1 MPYQGPETN
10 VRVFASKTPWRHIED
25 EDKERA
31 AAAVM
36 SGLGLSDF
44 VKFEGPWFYMWLMKR
59 ARKNLSEERIQELM
73 SEANQAEREA
83 HVDFQAS

>member
-1 MPYQGPETN
+1 
-10 VRVFASKTPWRHIED
+10 
-25 EDKERA
+25 
-31 AAAVM
+31 M